1 MTRIRRLWVPA
12 MALVLA
18 AAFVA
23 AQDQPAPRARRGF
36 AGGMGRGGLL
46 SLLAMEQVQK
56 ELKLSEEQLGKVK
69 KVTEDLTAEMRKQS
83 AALRD
88 IEDREKRQA
97 EMTKLADQFDQKARE
112 QLRDVLTTE
121 QTTRLFQIRM
131 QVRSVVDNLG
141 SKDVADKLKLTEEQK
156 KKVAQMAKDL
166 QTKQSELLRDMR
178 DATAEQRTEAFEK
191 LRKLRS
197 DTDKAALEV
206 LTEEQS
212 KTFKEMQGKKIELK
226 MERRPRPPA

>member
-1 MTRIRRLWVPA
+1 